1 MRHSLAFAILL
12 ATAMAAAPAVAEDA
26 AKAAAQVDTSTTAS
40 TGAKADLGTV
50 MSAIE
55 ASRSTATAIQAM
67 TSVRSVQI
75 VKVSEIATGDDKQA
89 LDSAVSD
96 NQSDI
101 TGVQAAIM
109 ANATLKKQ
117 LDAETVDTSSIV
129 AAAINADG
137 SVTVFV
143 R

>member
-12 ATAMAAAPAVAEDA
+12 ATAMADA
-26 AKAAAQVDTSTTAS
+26 AKPAAQVDTSTTAS
-40 TGAKADLGTV
+40 TGAKAELGTV

-75 VKVSEIATGDDKQA
+75 IKVSEIATGDDKQA
-89 LDSAVSD
+89 LDRAVSD

>member
-1 MRHSLAFAILL
+1 MRHSLAFVILL
-12 ATAMAAAPAVAEDA
+12 ATAMATAPAVAEDA
-26 AKAAAQVDTSTTAS
+26 AKPAAQVDASTTAS
-40 TGAKADLGTV
+40 TGARADLGTV
-50 MSAIE
+50 ISAIE

-75 VKVSEIATGDDKQA
+75 IKVSEIATGDDKQA

-109 ANATLKKQ
+109 ANAALKKQ
-117 LDAETVDTSSIV
+117 LDAETVGTSSIV